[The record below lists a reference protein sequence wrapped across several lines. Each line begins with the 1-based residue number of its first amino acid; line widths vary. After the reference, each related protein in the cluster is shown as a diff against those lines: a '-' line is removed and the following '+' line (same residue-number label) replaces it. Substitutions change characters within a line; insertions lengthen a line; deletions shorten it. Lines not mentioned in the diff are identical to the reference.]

1 MSEVL
6 PRTRVALVA
15 GFLGAGKTT
24 AIIAAAH
31 TAAAR
36 GLKTGVVTNDQAS
49 GLVDT
54 ASMRVARVE
63 VAEVA
68 GGCFC
73 CRFSDLVNALDQLLA
88 HRPDIIFCEAVG
100 SCTDLAATVIRPLQ
114 QFYGELIDIAPLTVL
129 VDRERLLAP
138 LPDDVRYLHGKQME
152 EAELL
157 LLSKSDLWSD
167 EHRHS
172 MISARTGEGIE
183 AWLAQLLGET
193 KSSPRVLET
202 IDYDTYARG
211 EAALSWLNAT
221 ASCSAAV
228 SGERLLTDLRSAI
241 RDAGMEPMQVKLHA
255 GDALTVNARVIGDPE
270 TLRQVVADVLAKTGA
285 TIVDCASFRPAY
297 PHPTYRMERA

>member
-1 MSEVL
+1 
-6 PRTRVALVA
+6 
-15 GFLGAGKTT
+15 
-24 AIIAAAH
+24 
-31 TAAAR
+31 
-36 GLKTGVVTNDQAS
+36 
-49 GLVDT
+49 
-54 ASMRVARVE
+54 
-63 VAEVA
+63 
-68 GGCFC
+68 
-73 CRFSDLVNALDQLLA
+73 
-88 HRPDIIFCEAVG
+88 
-100 SCTDLAATVIRPLQ
+100 
-114 QFYGELIDIAPLTVL
+114 
-129 VDRERLLAP
+129 
-138 LPDDVRYLHGKQME
+138 ME

-167 EHRHS
+167 EQRHS
-172 MISARTGEGIE
+172 MISAHTGEGIE

-270 TLRQVVADVLAKTGA
+270 TLRYVVADVLAKAGA
-285 TIVDCASFRPAY
+285 AIVECASFRPAY